1 MKVLHV
7 LEAVEGGAA
16 LSVRYLAAEQARR
29 GMTVALA
36 VPVNR
41 SWGRTD
47 SELPAYLSDRGVE
60 VLPLGMRRTPIHPA
74 NIAATLRLLRFT
86 RSWRPD
92 VIHTHATTGG
102 VLGRIVA
109 AIRRTPRVHTYQ
121 GMIFADPGA
130 GARGAAS
137 RLLERSLRPI
147 TGAVIAVSAS
157 EAQVLRTVH
166 APERVALVPNGIPSD
181 DSPPAEFPDPPL
193 VVSVSRFEYPKDPL
207 LAVRVMAAARRSV
220 PGSRALVI
228 GYGRLEDEVRRL
240 VAELDPG
247 IEVRSDIPGPEAV
260 AAASVVLLCTRREG
274 GPYVA
279 LEAME
284 RSRPVVT
291 TDVVGA
297 RDAVADGE
305 TGFLFGLGD
314 VDRGADAVA
323 RLLAEPSTA
332 ARMGEAGR
340 VRFTERFSLDSG
352 VSKVSD
358 LYRELV
364 DGRPGASPL

>member
-1 MKVLHV
+1 MRVLHV

-16 LSVRYLAAEQARR
+16 LSVRYLAAEQAGR
-29 GMTVALA
+29 GMEVALA

-47 SELPAYLSDRGVE
+47 SELPAYLSSRGVR
-60 VLPLGMRRTPIHPA
+60 VVPLGMRRTPVHPA
-74 NIAATLRLLRFT
+74 NSIATLRLLRFT

-121 GMIFADPGA
+121 GMIFADPDA
-130 GARGAAS
+130 GARGTAS

-147 TGAVIAVSAS
+147 TGAVIAVSQS
-157 EAQVLRTVH
+157 EADVLRTVH
-166 APERVALVPNGIPSD
+166 APERVELVPNGIPTD
-181 DSPPAEFPDPPL
+181 ETPPAALPDPPL

-207 LAVRVMAAARRSV
+207 LAVRVMAEARRIV
-220 PGSRALVI
+220 PGSRALIV
-228 GYGRLEDEVRRL
+228 GYGKLETEVRNL
-240 VAELDPG
+240 VADLDPG

-260 AAASVVLLCTRREG
+260 AGASVVLLCTRREG

-297 RDAVADGE
+297 RDAVAHGE
-305 TGFLFGLGD
+305 TGFLFPLGD
-314 VDRGADAVA
+314 VEGGAAPVA
-323 RLLAEPSTA
+323 RLLAEPATA
-332 ARMGEAGR
+332 TRMGRAGR
-340 VRFTERFSLDSG
+340 IRFAERFSLDSG
-352 VSKVSD
+352 VTKVTG
-358 LYRELV
+358 LYRELI
-364 DGRPGASPL
+364 DDRAGTSPP